1 MSNVNTDG
9 LPPEMQARIASII
22 NNAKQQVINNG
33 AQEQQAT
40 APIVPTSPTPP
51 APVKPPSLMDHVILL
66 RQEVEQL
73 SQQVAAMGQVTQAV
87 GNAVGELYNM
97 FHQQTETTTYSQ
109 NFQNDKQEMN
119 KSAEDY

>member
-33 AQEQQAT
+33 AQEQQA
-40 APIVPTSPTPP
+40 IVPASPTPP
-51 APVKPPSLMDHVILL
+51 TTVKPPSLMDHVILL
-66 RQEVEQL
+66 RQEVAQL
-73 SQQVAAMGQVTQAV
+73 SQQVAAIGQVTQAV

-109 NFQNDKQEMN
+109 NFQNDEQEMN